1 MLNVA
6 SLELIVDDV
15 GVDGLGLI
23 PDGERCTNGTEKI
36 EVALA
41 GCMGLQEVWAVH
53 RLLAIRIEEVLK

>member
-15 GVDGLGLI
+15 GVDGLGLV
-23 PDGERCTNGTEKI
+23 PDGERRTNGTQEI

-41 GCMGLQEVWAVH
+41 GGMGLQEVWAVH